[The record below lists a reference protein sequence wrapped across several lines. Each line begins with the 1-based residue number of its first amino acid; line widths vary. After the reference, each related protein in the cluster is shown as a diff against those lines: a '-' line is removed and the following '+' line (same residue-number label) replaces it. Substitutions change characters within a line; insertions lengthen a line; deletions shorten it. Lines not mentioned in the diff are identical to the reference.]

1 MAEKSMTVLLT
12 EEGGETIAGLQS
24 ALRRQSITPVSV
36 PRNGKSQMTQIRQ
49 QEPDGVV
56 LHAFMPEMDAI
67 SVMELCKREM
77 SRPPVF
83 LVIGMAGAAGLEKQM
98 MAAGADYYVM
108 LPADPEQLALRVR
121 ALLGKEQT
129 DLSGEMEEGSD
140 PELVVTDLMHQL
152 GVPAHIKGYSYI
164 RSGIL
169 LSVEDRE
176 MVGAVTKQLYPA
188 IAKAYQQMM
197 KAAGIKIVL
206 DNKDTSKWAATMNN
220 HDYDVTTMAWQA
232 NNPWGQL
239 NITQLY
245 GSKSESN
252 YSFVGNDEI
261 DQLAKV
267 PGTIEDQAEAV
278 KAANKAEKAALA
290 LYGTMPMNIPAGFY
304 AVTKGLANWGPAG
317 FTSTDPTLVGWQK

>member
-1 MAEKSMTVLLT
+1 MTEKSMTVLLT
-12 EEGGETIAGLQS
+12 EEGSETIAGLQS

-36 PRNGKSQMTQIRQ
+36 PRNGKSLMTQIRQ

-121 ALLGKEQT
+121 TLLGKEQT
-129 DLSGEMEEGSD
+129 ALSGEMEEGSD

-188 IAKAYQQMM
+188 IAKAYRTTPSRVERAIRHAIEVAWERGDIDTLNSVFGYTINSGRGKPTNSEFIAMVADKIRLQQ
-197 KAAGIKIVL
+197 KRTRIG
-206 DNKDTSKWAATMNN
+206 
-220 HDYDVTTMAWQA
+220 
-232 NNPWGQL
+232 
-239 NITQLY
+239 
-245 GSKSESN
+245 
-252 YSFVGNDEI
+252 
-261 DQLAKV
+261 
-267 PGTIEDQAEAV
+267 
-278 KAANKAEKAALA
+278 
-290 LYGTMPMNIPAGFY
+290 
-304 AVTKGLANWGPAG
+304 
-317 FTSTDPTLVGWQK
+317 